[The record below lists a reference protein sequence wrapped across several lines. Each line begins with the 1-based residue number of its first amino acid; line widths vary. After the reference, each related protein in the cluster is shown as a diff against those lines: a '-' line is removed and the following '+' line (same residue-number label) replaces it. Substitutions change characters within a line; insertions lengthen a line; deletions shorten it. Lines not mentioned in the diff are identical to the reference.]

1 MTLADLLL
9 RGRWWIL
16 AAFVLLAVTLLLF
29 APRFEINA
37 SAETLLSEGN
47 RDYLQARQ
55 VQQRFPSEA
64 FVLVAYAPK
73 GRGLFSDQS
82 IADIRELTHR
92 LADLPSVASVR
103 SLVNVPLIPADA
115 SAGLRDDFDP
125 DAWLLDR
132 RDNSPEALRQT
143 LEGHPIYQGLLVNKD
158 LSATALQVL
167 FRSEPALDRLHAEML
182 DIELLR
188 LKGELSDAQQ
198 RELALLRA
206 RARPLEHAQRRQRV
220 EDIAAMRAL
229 ADPYRERADVYLGG
243 AEVLGVDLITM
254 VRSDL
259 QLFGAAVLGMI
270 SLVLL
275 GVFRRLRWVF
285 LPLLCC
291 AVSVGMTVGLFGLI
305 GLKAT
310 VISANFIALQL
321 VLTLA
326 VVVHLI
332 VQYREEAQA
341 DPGADQP
348 ALVTRTLRRKLGPC
362 LYAGLTT
369 SVGFASLTLTDI
381 EPVRAFGWMMILAMT
396 LSILS
401 SLVLFP
407 VVLLMTQRAPAQD
420 DWPWVRALVDAMGD
434 LATERRGLVLL
445 AGGLLMIAAVIGTL
459 RLDVENSFIDYFA
472 DDTRIHQELR
482 FIDRQ
487 FGGSTPLDV
496 VYRMPGGGPSSGNRV
511 IRAETVQQ
519 LQRMQAVME
528 DQPAMGTVLSLVNF
542 TELARA
548 LNNNRPLTET
558 ELTAVYWLLDESLRK
573 NLVRSY
579 FSESAGELRLS
590 ARIVD
595 TTPGLD
601 RADLLAALRAGF
613 ADQGLAADDYQ
624 LTGLFVL
631 YQDLLDRLVG
641 SQALTLGVVFVALGL
656 AFALIFRSLRV
667 ALIALVPNLLS
678 AFAVLGLMG
687 WLGISLDFMT
697 ITIASVAM
705 GIAVDDTIHY
715 VHRFREQQ
723 QGGGDVDRA
732 IRQSHRT
739 VGTALVYTTLIIVCG
754 FSLLAFS
761 DFVPSVLFGLL
772 SALAMLVALV
782 TDLTLLPAM
791 LRRWA
796 PVSDR

>member
-1 MTLADLLL
+1 MSVAEQLVHR
-9 RGRWWIL
+9 RGWVVGAFAVL
-16 AAFVLLAVTLLLF
+16 AAVLLVF
-29 APRFEINA
+29 VPRFEINA
-37 SAETLLSEGN
+37 SADTLLSEGN
-47 RDYLQARQ
+47 RDYLQARL

-64 FVLVAYAPK
+64 FVLVAYAP
-73 GRGLFSDQS
+73 RDHGLFDARS
-82 IADIRELTHR
+82 IRDIRSLTDEL
-92 LADLPSVASVR
+92 AELPSVASVR

-115 SAGLRDDFDP
+115 SARLRDDFDP

-132 RDNSPEALRQT
+132 RDSSPAALRQT
-143 LEGHPIYQGLLVNKD
+143 LDHHPIYEGLLVNQE
-158 LSATALQVL
+158 LTATALQVL
-167 FRSEPALDRLHAEML
+167 FRSDPRLDRLQAEQVRIEAKRL
-182 DIELLR
+182 D
-188 LKGELSDAQQ
+188 GELSPDQEQA
-198 RELALLRA
+198 LARLRA
-206 RARPLEHAQRRQRV
+206 QARPLEQAQRRQRV
-220 EDIAAMRAL
+220 ADIAQMRKL
-229 ADPYRERADVYLGG
+229 ADPYRDHADVYLGG
-243 AEVLGVDLITM
+243 AEVLGVDLIRM
-254 VRSDL
+254 VHSDL
-259 QLFGAAVLGMI
+259 QVFGLAVLGMI

-275 GVFRRLRWVF
+275 LVFRRLRWVV

-291 AVSVGMTVGLFGLI
+291 AVSVGMTMGLFGLL

-326 VVVHLI
+326 VVVHLV

-341 DPGADQP
+341 DAQADQA
-348 ALVTRTLRRKLGPC
+348 ALVARTLRAKLAPC

-381 EPVRAFGWMMILAMT
+381 EPVRAFGWMMMLAMGI
-396 LSILS
+396 SILT

-407 VVLLMTQRAPAQD
+407 AVLLMMRRGSAQAD
-420 DWPWVRALVDAMGD
+420 PRWV
-434 LATERRGLVLL
+434 RGLVERLGSLATRGGGWVLL
-445 AGGLLMIAAVIGTL
+445 AAVLVMTVVVVGTL

-496 VYRMPGGGPSSGNRV
+496 VYRIPGGGPASGNRV

-548 LNNNRPLTET
+548 LNSHRPLTET
-558 ELTAVYWLLDESLRK
+558 ELTAVYWLLDESMRK

-590 ARIVD
+590 ARIID
-595 TTPGLD
+595 TTADLD
-601 RADLLAALRAGF
+601 RGDLLARLHAGF
-613 ADQGLAADDYQ
+613 AEQGLTRDDYL

-631 YQDLLDRLVG
+631 YQDLLEQLFT
-641 SQALTLGVVFVALGL
+641 SQALTLVVVFVVLGL
-656 AFALIFRSLRV
+656 AFAVIFRSLRI
-667 ALIALVPNLLS
+667 ALIALVPNLLC
-678 AFAVLGLMG
+678 AFSVLGVMG

-715 VHRFREQQ
+715 VHRFREQDQ
-723 QGGGDVDRA
+723 SGAAVDQA
-732 IRQSHRT
+732 IAHSHRT
-739 VGTALVYTTLIIVCG
+739 VGAALVYTTLIIVCG

-772 SALAMLVALV
+772 SALAMLVALI

-796 PVSDR
+796 PASNR